1 MIEFSLK
8 NKNGRWLKHQGVVW
22 DNGGVSLSNGLWF
35 DCYEA
40 VDVAHG
46 EELFFCIPGEYQ
58 RFADAV
64 GHILMLCS
72 GHERY
77 PRLTIQHDRGES
89 YYVFLIDENNGIA
102 FSGSLDDADGPWA
115 RPFYEGFYV
124 DEDLLGSGLTVDAKC
139 AKMVAVCK
147 TEKAEMG

>member
-8 NKNGRWLKHQGVVW
+8 KNRRELKHQGVVW

-35 DCYEA
+35 DSYEA
-40 VDVAHG
+40 LTVVCG
-46 EELFFCIPGEYQ
+46 EELSFCIPGEYQ

-64 GHILMLCS
+64 EHILTLCS

-77 PRLTIQHDRGES
+77 PRLTIERDRSG
-89 YYVFLIDENNGIA
+89 YFYVFLTDEDNGVA
-102 FSGSLDDADGPWA
+102 FSGSLDGADGPWA
-115 RPFYEGFYV
+115 RPWVDGSSV
-124 DEDLLGSGLTVDAKC
+124 DEDLLGVGINVDAKC

-147 TEKAEMG
+147 TAKAAMG

>member
-8 NKNGRWLKHQGVVW
+8 KNRRELKHQGVVW

-40 VDVAHG
+40 VDVAYG
-46 EELFFCIPGEYQ
+46 NELSFCIPGEYQ

-72 GHERY
+72 GHEQY
-77 PRLTIQHDRGES
+77 PRLTIERDRYES
-89 YYVFLIDENNGIA
+89 FYVFLTEEDKGIA
-102 FSGSLDDADGPWA
+102 FSGSLDGADGPWA
-115 RPFYEGFYV
+115 RPWVDGSSV
-124 DEDLLGSGLTVDAKC
+124 DEDLLGVGLSVDEKC

-147 TEKAEMG
+147 TAKAAMG

>member
-8 NKNGRWLKHQGVVW
+8 KNRREVKHQGVVW

-35 DCYEA
+35 DCYEDLT
-40 VDVAHG
+40 VVCG
-46 EELFFCIPGEYQ
+46 EELSFSIPGEYQ
-58 RFADAV
+58 KFADAV

-77 PRLTIQHDRGES
+77 PRLTIERERHES
-89 YYVFLIDENNGIA
+89 YYVFLTDETNGIA

-115 RPFYEGFYV
+115 RPFYEGAYE
-124 DEDLLGSGLTVDAKC
+124 DEDLLGSGLTVDEKC
-139 AKMVAVCK
+139 AKMVEVCK
-147 TEKAEMG
+147 TAKAGMG